1 MTKSQFLQVAQWIAD
16 GVCEY
21 RNSDGWFGVGVVSID
36 SNDFE
41 SYRRKPEPKLRP
53 WKLSDNVVGKVIV
66 FKASGNQVLIVA
78 ANSEGVLFCEL
89 RENRVKSW
97 IEVFLQF
104 TQLDGTP
111 CGVVES

>member
-66 FKASGNQVLIVA
+66 FKASGNQALILA
-78 ANSEGVLFCEL
+78 ANSFGVILCGSGEL
-89 RENRVKSW
+89 HVKGW
-97 IEVFLQF
+97 TEFFLQF